1 MLRTEE
7 HCKDLRPHFSAGLT
21 QEQLSKVFVC
31 QNPRCN
37 TRGRPGEPHMHHT
50 KGCLEHATCIVDQPE
65 EEIPLFTKLPEPLPV
80 PSELGA
86 DRNKNSFVKGVK

>member
-1 MLRTEE
+1 
-7 HCKDLRPHFSAGLT
+7 
-21 QEQLSKVFVC
+21 
-31 QNPRCN
+31 
-37 TRGRPGEPHMHHT
+37 MHHT

-80 PSELGA
+80 PSEVGA